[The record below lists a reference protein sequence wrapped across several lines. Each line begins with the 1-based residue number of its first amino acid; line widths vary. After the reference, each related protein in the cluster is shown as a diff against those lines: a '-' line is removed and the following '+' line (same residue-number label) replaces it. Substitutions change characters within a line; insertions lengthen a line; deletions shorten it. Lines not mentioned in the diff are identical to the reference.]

1 MGEMDLDV
9 VKPPEPP
16 KTRVPLKIEEA
27 LAGMAIG
34 ILGLITFAN
43 VVVRY
48 LTNFSFAFTEEFSII
63 LMVIMALLGASSAVA
78 KSGHIRIAY
87 FVDLLRPRPR
97 RIALICGTTAVIL
110 TFFLLTLLGVKLT
123 WDEYRFE
130 VTSPGMGLPQWTYTI
145 WLPLLSL
152 AIMGRAI
159 GVTIRLWREGRR

>member
-1 MGEMDLDV
+1 MSEIDLDV

-27 LAGMAIG
+27 LAGAAIG
-34 ILGLITFAN
+34 ILGLITFSN

-63 LMVIMALLGASSAVA
+63 LMVIMAFLGASSAVA

-87 FVDLLRPRPR
+87 FVDRLRPRLKR
-97 RIALICGTTAVIL
+97 MALIWGTSAVTL
-110 TFFLLTLLGVKLT
+110 TFFLLTVLGARLT

-130 VTSPGMGLPQWTYTI
+130 VTSPGMGLPQWLYTI

-159 GVTIRLWREGRR
+159 GVTVRLRREGRR

>member
-1 MGEMDLDV
+1 MPEIDLDA

-16 KTRVPLKIEEA
+16 KTRVPIRIEEV
-27 LAGMAIG
+27 LAGAAIG

-87 FVDLLRPRPR
+87 FVDLLRLRLR
-97 RIALICGTTAVIL
+97 RLALIGGTSAVIL
-110 TFFLLTLLGVKLT
+110 TFLLLAILGVKLT